1 MNGINTNYERNGIY
15 QNIKD
20 DTQVEA
26 ATDESKKSEKQGN
39 TIYAGS
45 LNLLDDPIGEKQAKA
60 QRDALK
66 EIMDTFSGEHSI
78 DLQMREKRAHIKEL
92 DEDIAENQKDIRELQ
107 GYGAALKEQYGVTDD
122 SEEEAE
128 LELLKKQARFSMG
141 DVSQQL
147 NEEELKKLQDIYA
160 NGLSEYQEQ
169 ALGFYNREL
178 SLESEN
184 EAMQKEQKEDTA
196 FIKGVHKERIK
207 RHDMIDSQKVA
218 QDILEQA
225 SKEIVGMLVQE
236 AVDHIDET
244 LEENEKKE
252 EDKDKTK
259 EEDVQSD
266 ILKGEADK
274 RVAEQKITREDIKGL
289 AYDEQV

>member
-128 LELLKKQARFSMG
+128 LELLKKQARFAMG

>member
-128 LELLKKQARFSMG
+128 LELLKKQARFAMG

-196 FIKGVHKERIK
+196 FIKGVHKERLK